1 MSARTPELPGI
12 DPAWSRTIDIDGVT
26 MHVLERP
33 AQGQARVTL
42 LAVHGNPTW
51 SYLWRR
57 LLDDAPPD
65 WRVIA
70 VDQIGMGYSDRPEG
84 MRRLADRVA
93 DLGRATEVLEVKG
106 PVVTVAH
113 DWGGPVSLGWALAHR
128 DMLAGVVLANTAVHQ
143 PPRAPA
149 PTLIRLARSRP
160 LLDAVTRRTT
170 TFLRGTTLM
179 SRDMSGDVARA
190 FRAPYADAS
199 RRAAIRD
206 FVADIPLSADHPSAA
221 TLDAIAEGIES
232 LDVPVLLAWG
242 SDDPVFSD
250 RYLRDLHARMPHAD
264 IHRYEKARHLVTE
277 DAASWFPDVLTW
289 ISHRVL
295 DTPAPPSPEVA
306 GAADVVPMGHALEA
320 RAGDPG
326 IALADL
332 RSDRRVT
339 WAMLAT
345 RTREIAAGLVDM
357 GVKPGDRIA
366 LLVTP
371 SADLIACVYA
381 AWRIGAVVVVAD
393 SGLGVRG
400 MRRALRSA
408 EATHVVGIPAG
419 LGLART
425 LDLPGVRI
433 LAGRTGPATRVLGA
447 DASLAEVARRGRDYL
462 AASDLPSVPTG
473 DSDALVAFTS
483 GATGPS
489 KGVVYTHARL
499 AHLRD
504 ALRSAYSIGSED
516 ALVAAFAP
524 WSVLGPA
531 LGIPSAIP
539 DMDLTDASTLT
550 ARALADATAAVGGT
564 LAWASPTA
572 VRAVVGS
579 GDALD
584 QSGRAALAGLHFLL
598 VAGAPVPVE
607 LLERASALLP
617 AATLATPYG
626 MTEALPLTEVTL
638 RELREASGHG
648 VLVGRPLDGVD
659 IAIAPL
665 DAAGVPASDILQRA
679 EPSVVESGSPREPST
694 TDPSAPAVDVTGE
707 IVVRCAWMRDRY
719 DRRWATQHRADTP
732 RGWHRT
738 GDVGHIDEQGRLWV
752 EGRLAHVLTCA
763 DGPVTPVAAE
773 LAAQREARVP
783 LAALVG
789 VGPAGAQVPVAV
801 LLAPGPA
808 LGLADVDITARVRSA
823 VREATGLELAAVLTM
838 RSLPVDVR
846 HRSKVDR
853 TRIAREAADYLAGER
868 ARG

>member
-1 MSARTPELPGI
+1 
-12 DPAWSRTIDIDGVT
+12 

-33 AQGQARVTL
+33 AHGAPVLTL

-57 LLDDAPPD
+57 LLALAPPD

-70 VDQIGMGYSDRPEG
+70 VDQIGMGYSDRPEA
-84 MRRLADRVA
+84 MRRLADRVT
-93 DLGRATEVLEVKG
+93 DLGALTRAMDVSG
-106 PVVTVAH
+106 PVVTIAH
-113 DWGGPVSLGWALAHR
+113 DWGGPVSLGWALDHG
-128 DMLAGVVLANTAVHQ
+128 DVLAGVVLANTAVHQ
-143 PPRAPA
+143 PVGSPA

-160 LLDAVTRRTT
+160 LLDSVTRRTS
-170 TFLRGTTLM
+170 TFLRGTTVM
-179 SRDMSGDVARA
+179 SRQMPADVARA
-190 FRAPYADAS
+190 FRAPYPDRAS
-199 RRAAIRD
+199 RQAIGD
-206 FVADIPLSADHPSAA
+206 FVADIPLSSEHPSAA
-221 TLDAIAEGIES
+221 TLDAIADGICS

-250 RYLRDLHARMPHAD
+250 RYLRDLGARMPHAD
-264 IHRYEKARHLVTE
+264 VHRYEGARHLVTE
-277 DAASWFPDVLTW
+277 DAESWFEDVIAW
-289 ISHRVL
+289 IQARVVSA
-295 DTPAPPSPEVA
+295 PAAARISDDAPSSI
-306 GAADVVPMGHALEA
+306 GAELEA
-320 RAGDPG
+320 RSGDAQV
-326 IALADL
+326 ALADL
-332 RSDRRVT
+332 RSGRRVS

-345 RTREIAAGLVDM
+345 RTREIAAGMVAM
-357 GVKPGDRIA
+357 GVRPGERIA
-366 LLVTP
+366 LLVPP

-425 LDLPGVRI
+425 LELPGVRI
-433 LAGRTGPATRVLGA
+433 LVGRTGPATRVLGA
-447 DASLAEVARRGRDYL
+447 DASLAEVARRGREYL
-462 AASDLPSVPTG
+462 ASESLPALPPG
-473 DSDALVAFTS
+473 DADALVAFTS
-483 GATGPS
+483 GATGPA

-504 ALRSAYSIGSED
+504 ALRAAYRIGSDD

-531 LGIPSAIP
+531 LGVPSAIP

-550 ARALADATAAVGGT
+550 ARAFADAADAVGGT

-572 VRAVVGS
+572 LRAVVDS
-579 GDALD
+579 GEHLDMHERRALE
-584 QSGRAALAGLHFLL
+584 GLRFLL

-617 AATLATPYG
+617 HATLATPYG

-638 RELREASGHG
+638 DELRDASGTG
-648 VLVGRPLDGVD
+648 VLVGRPLPGVD

-665 DAAGVPASDILQRA
+665 DLAGVPAK
-679 EPSVVESGSPREPST
+679 EPGATPG
-694 TDPSAPAVDVTGE
+694 VTGE
-707 IVVRCAWMRDRY
+707 IIVRCAWMRDRY
-719 DRRWATQHRADTP
+719 DRRWATQHRADAP
-732 RGWHRT
+732 VGWHRT
-738 GDVGHIDEQGRLWV
+738 GDVGHIDDAGRLWV
-752 EGRLAHVLTCA
+752 EGRLAHVLRCA
-763 DGPVTPVAAE
+763 QGPVTPVAAE
-773 LAAQREARVP
+773 LAAQRAARVP

-789 VGPAGAQVPVAV
+789 IGPAGTQVPVIV
-801 LLAPGPA
+801 VLAPGPT
-808 LGLADVDITARVRSA
+808 LGLADVDLTERVRA
-823 VREATGLELAAVLTM
+823 GVRDATGMEVAAVLSM

-853 TRIAREAADYLAGER
+853 TRIAREAAAFLAGER
-868 ARG
+868 GDG

>member
-1 MSARTPELPGI
+1 
-12 DPAWSRTIDIDGVT
+12 
-26 MHVLERP
+26 
-33 AQGQARVTL
+33 
-42 LAVHGNPTW
+42 
-51 SYLWRR
+51 
-57 LLDDAPPD
+57 
-65 WRVIA
+65 
-70 VDQIGMGYSDRPEG
+70 
-84 MRRLADRVA
+84 
-93 DLGRATEVLEVKG
+93 
-106 PVVTVAH
+106 
-113 DWGGPVSLGWALAHR
+113 
-128 DMLAGVVLANTAVHQ
+128 
-143 PPRAPA
+143 
-149 PTLIRLARSRP
+149 
-160 LLDAVTRRTT
+160 
-170 TFLRGTTLM
+170 
-179 SRDMSGDVARA
+179 
-190 FRAPYADAS
+190 
-199 RRAAIRD
+199 
-206 FVADIPLSADHPSAA
+206 
-221 TLDAIAEGIES
+221 
-232 LDVPVLLAWG
+232 
-242 SDDPVFSD
+242 
-250 RYLRDLHARMPHAD
+250 
-264 IHRYEKARHLVTE
+264 
-277 DAASWFPDVLTW
+277 
-289 ISHRVL
+289 
-295 DTPAPPSPEVA
+295 
-306 GAADVVPMGHALEA
+306 
-320 RAGDPG
+320 
-326 IALADL
+326 
-332 RSDRRVT
+332 
-339 WAMLAT
+339 
-345 RTREIAAGLVDM
+345 
-357 GVKPGDRIA
+357 
-366 LLVTP
+366 
-371 SADLIACVYA
+371 
-381 AWRIGAVVVVAD
+381 
-393 SGLGVRG
+393 
-400 MRRALRSA
+400 
-408 EATHVVGIPAG
+408 
-419 LGLART
+419 
-425 LDLPGVRI
+425 
-433 LAGRTGPATRVLGA
+433 VLGA

-473 DSDALVAFTS
+473 DADALVAFTS

-572 VRAVVGS
+572 VRAVVAS

-584 QSGRAALAGLHFLL
+584 QSGREALAGLHFLL

-607 LLERASALLP
+607 LLERAAALLP

-638 RELREASGHG
+638 GELREASGHG

-665 DAAGVPASDILQRA
+665 DHSAVPADDTVTA
-679 EPSVVESGSPREPST
+679 H
-694 TDPSAPAVDVTGE
+694 DVTGE

-738 GDVGHIDEQGRLWV
+738 GDVGHFDEQGRLWV
-752 EGRLAHVLTCA
+752 EGRLAHVLTCV

-808 LGLADVDITARVRSA
+808 LGLADVDITIRVRSA
-823 VREATGLELAAVLTM
+823 VRETTGLELAAVLTM